1 MTRSEAFYVLGLKP
15 GASVEEA
22 KAAWRN
28 LVKLTH
34 PDKDCS
40 HDAAERFRK
49 VQAAYQ
55 IIIET
60 EASAA
65 EERRQ
70 REAQEER
77 EIQRAREEYA
87 RRQRE
92 VQEEREIQRAREQ
105 RARWQQ
111 AEQQARYVEATRRTH
126 EPTETVDF
134 GVVAYGFM
142 GAVLGSLGCAWLGSL
157 FGSDTS
163 FVSFLVEYWKVFA
176 LAGVCHVLFV
186 LLIVLYSR
194 T

>member
-22 KAAWRN
+22 KEAWRN

-60 EASAA
+60 EATAA

-77 EIQRAREEYA
+77 EIQRAREE
-87 RRQRE
+87 
-92 VQEEREIQRAREQ
+92 

-111 AEQQARYVEATRRTH
+111 AEQQARYVEATRQRTSQRK
-126 EPTETVDF
+126 PVDF
-134 GVVAYGFM
+134 GVVARQNFQHGICD
-142 GAVLGSLGCAWLGSL
+142 GVSTDWSLVFCEVGICTVV
-157 FGSDTS
+157 DTGQ
-163 FVSFLVEYWKVFA
+163 LPHHHQQR
-176 LAGVCHVLFV
+176 LAK
-186 LLIVLYSR
+186 
-194 T
+194 